1 MIVSTALTPSYE
13 KEEDMRNRSGM
24 GVDGWEERVMGQEE
38 GKEGTEK
45 RSGNDTM
52 RFTSHL
58 RLVTVE

>member
-1 MIVSTALTPSYE
+1 MKRKKTSGTEAAWGLDGG
-13 KEEDMRNRSGM
+13 KEM
-24 GVDGWEERVMGQEE
+24 VMGQEE

-58 RLVTVE
+58 QLVTVEKINTKQL